1 MASGKK
7 TLFIALI
14 ALGLIG
20 FVVTLVVAVA
30 ASLGD
35 GDMDLGYGKSVGIVE
50 VRGAIDISDNIVRAI
65 NKYRD
70 NSSVKAIVL
79 RVDSPGGGVAASQEI
94 YQALRKVHDAKK
106 PIVCSMAEVAAS
118 GGYYISCGCDSIVAN
133 PGTLTGSIGVIME
146 FPVAEELLRK
156 IGLRFEVLKAG
167 ENKDIGSPFRPM
179 RPEERALL
187 QGMIDDVHVQY
198 IQAVADGRKMPYDS
212 VKAIAD
218 GRVFSGKQA
227 LALRL
232 VDKLGT
238 LDDAIELAARM
249 ARISGKPRTTRERR
263 RSINVLDLLSSATET
278 LSRLDKAAVRLE
290 YRMVR

>member
-35 GDMDLGYGKSVGIVE
+35 GDMDLSYGKSVGIVE

-94 YQALRKVHDAKK
+94 YEAVKK
-106 PIVCSMAEVAAS
+106 AS
-118 GGYYISCGCDSIVAN
+118 GGYYISCVCDSIVAN

-146 FPVAEELLRK
+146 FPVAEELLKK

-167 ENKDIGSPFRPM
+167 ENKDIGSPFRAM

-187 QGMIDDVHVQY
+187 QGMIDDVHTQF
-198 IQAVADGRKMPYDS
+198 IQAVADGRGLPYDS

-238 LDDAIELAARM
+238 LDDAVELAARM
-249 ARISGKPRTTRERR
+249 AGISGKPRTTRERR

-278 LSRLDKAAVRLE
+278 LSQLDKAAVRLE

>member
-7 TLFIALI
+7 TLFIVLI
-14 ALGLIG
+14 ALGLAG
-20 FVVTLVVAVA
+20 FVATLVVAVA

-35 GDMDLGYGKSVGIVE
+35 GDLDIGYGKSVAIVE
-50 VRGAIDISDNIVRAI
+50 VRGAIDASDNIVRAI
-65 NKYRD
+65 NRCRD

-94 YQALRKVHDAKK
+94 CEAVKKARARKPV
-106 PIVCSMAEVAAS
+106 VCSMAEVAAS
-118 GGYYISCGCDSIVAN
+118 GGYYVSCACDSIVAN

-146 FPVAEELLRK
+146 FPVAEELLK
-156 IGLRFEVLKAG
+156 KVGLRFEVLKAG

-179 RPEERALL
+179 KPEERAML
-187 QGMIDDVHVQY
+187 QGMIDDVHQQF
-198 IQAVADGRKMPYDS
+198 IQAVAEGRRMPYDS

-238 LDDAIELAARM
+238 LDDAVELAARM
-249 ARISGKPRTTRERR
+249 GGISGKPKVSRERR
-263 RSINVLDLLSSATET
+263 RTFNVLDLLSSATET
-278 LSRLDKAAVRLE
+278 LSRLDRAGVRLE